1 MGFWT
6 LVRRGQRQIGKQSHP
21 SDLPGGYFLPA
32 LAIPASLETTAHGEE
47 EASWS
52 ESWFIFCLQG
62 TCAQQHMVSV
72 DLCTQMSEQGKQ
84 WANIILE
91 AKASIHA
98 AFAQKNQL
106 GSIAG
111 GFVYCHK
118 AFTVAEIKLRRSF
131 QALPFSSCR
140 QCKLSLPVI
149 PVHRHQLMPCAICS
163 A

>member
-32 LAIPASLETTAHGEE
+32 LAIPASLETPAHGEE

-98 AFAQKNQL
+98 AFAQKNSSAVSQEGL
-106 GSIAG
+106 STATRLLRWQRLNCAG
-111 GFVYCHK
+111 AFKPCLFLLADNANCHY
-118 AFTVAEIKLRRSF
+118 
-131 QALPFSSCR
+131 Q
-140 QCKLSLPVI
+140 
-149 PVHRHQLMPCAICS
+149 
-163 A
+163 